1 MSTSHKTQ
9 CPHCKGLF
17 QVTDQ
22 QLEMANGTVRCG
34 NCLGIFQAEDH
45 FLDTKNSSSRFTT
58 PNTLY
63 ESSDINREIE
73 EVDES
78 WALELLRELEEESNT
93 NEKPFSNA
101 DAPATEQPDTP
112 TLKKTPDLPVLQGGP
127 TNKTKKIEPLSE
139 TFRNLDASRSTGHDH
154 FGVFSDDP
162 VPIENKNIDEDSWT
176 KELLEQNKDDSPI
189 ETAQSDAPDPIAD
202 RTPASQYDSA
212 PTKTSSRSTTNAFG
226 IGEELNAF
234 RQNQKKNDSAANIK
248 DFISSI
254 EVEPV
259 TLNLDQGGTRK
270 FLHTLTSITLILILA
285 MTLGT
290 QYLTYNMP
298 TLAKNP
304 QLRPFYS
311 KACELLGCTLP
322 LQSDLAAI
330 RGKNLLIRSHP
341 SKPGALMI
349 DLIITNYA
357 PFPQQFPLLELTF
370 SDVNSF
376 PVARRRFKPDE
387 YLSGALLKLDHIPER
402 TPLHISM
409 AILDP
414 GENAVNYYVVFHENT
429 SNL

>member
-9 CPHCKGLF
+9 CPHCTSLF

-45 FLDTKNSSSRFTT
+45 FLDPKSSASPFT
-58 PNTLY
+58 PGTLY
-63 ESSDINREIE
+63 ESTDINREIE

-78 WALELLRELEEESNT
+78 WALELLKELEEESNT
-93 NEKPFSNA
+93 NEKPSS
-101 DAPATEQPDTP
+101 DAKEPETGQNTP
-112 TLKKTPDLPVLQGGP
+112 TLEKTTDLPVLQGDS

-139 TFRNLDASRSTGHDH
+139 TFRNLDASKNTGHDY
-154 FGVFSDDP
+154 FGVFADNP
-162 VPIENKNIDEDSWT
+162 VPIENKDIDEDNWA
-176 KELLEQNKDDSPI
+176 KEILKQSEDNSPI
-189 ETAQSDAPDPIAD
+189 EAAQADAQNPISDIKSPSQHDS
-202 RTPASQYDSA
+202 TPA
-212 PTKTSSRSTTNAFG
+212 KTPSNTTTNAFG
-226 IGEELNAF
+226 IGEELTAF
-234 RQNQKKNDSAANIK
+234 RQNQKESASAPNIK
-248 DFISSI
+248 DFMSSI
-254 EVEPV
+254 EIEPV
-259 TLNLDQGGTRK
+259 TLDLNHGGTRK
-270 FLHTLTSITLILILA
+270 FLHALTSIILILILA
-285 MTLGT
+285 MALGM
-290 QYLTYNMP
+290 QYLTYNMN

-311 KACELLGCTLP
+311 KACEFLGCTLP

-341 SKPGALMI
+341 SKPGALMV

-370 SDVNSF
+370 SDANSF

-387 YLSGALLKLDHIPER
+387 YLSGALLKLGHMPER
-402 TPLHISM
+402 TPLHVSM

-414 GENAVNYYVVFHENT
+414 GKEAVNYYVVFHENT
-429 SNL
+429 PN